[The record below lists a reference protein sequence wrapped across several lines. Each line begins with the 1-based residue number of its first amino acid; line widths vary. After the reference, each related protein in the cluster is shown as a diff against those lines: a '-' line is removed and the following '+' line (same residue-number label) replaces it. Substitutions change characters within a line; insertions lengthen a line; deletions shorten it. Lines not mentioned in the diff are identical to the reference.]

1 MYNLYIF
8 SMIKW
13 NVNKLL
19 GSAHGSSQCEQWHSG
34 GQVQAL
40 AFDDRPA
47 NAGQPMAQEKRGK
60 Q

>member
-8 SMIKW
+8 SMIIW

-34 GQVQAL
+34 GQMQAL
-40 AFDDRPA
+40 ALDDRPA
-47 NAGQPMAQEKRGK
+47 NAGQPMA
-60 Q
+60 